1 MEDKLHDFFS
11 ENDFDFHEP
20 KLGHEKRFEKRLN
33 KPAQNHKKP
42 TWKWLSIAAS
52 VVLVFGFWMGNNYQK
67 QQLDL
72 ADVSRKMEE
81 VQNYFVST
89 IHQELKTIEKNRNL
103 ETETVIE
110 EALEQLEELEDDY
123 KSFMT
128 ELNNSSNS
136 KLIINA
142 MIKNYQKRLEILEN
156 VLNRIEQIKNTKTL
170 NNEIYL

>member
-1 MEDKLHDFFS
+1 M
-11 ENDFDFHEP
+11 
-20 KLGHEKRFEKRLN
+20 
-33 KPAQNHKKP
+33 
-42 TWKWLSIAAS
+42 
-52 VVLVFGFWMGNNYQK
+52 
-67 QQLDL
+67 
-72 ADVSRKMEE
+72 
-81 VQNYFVST
+81 
-89 IHQELKTIEKNRNL
+89 KT
-103 ETETVIE
+103 
-110 EALEQLEELEDDY
+110 Y

>member
-1 MEDKLHDFFS
+1 MRIARVSLAVF
-11 ENDFDFHEP
+11 
-20 KLGHEKRFEKRLN
+20 
-33 KPAQNHKKP
+33 P
-42 TWKWLSIAAS
+42 TSLSRVYRAS
-52 VVLVFGFWMGNNYQK
+52 FRQAL
-67 QQLDL
+67 
-72 ADVSRKMEE
+72 S
-81 VQNYFVST
+81 
-89 IHQELKTIEKNRNL
+89 HRNL
-103 ETETVIE
+103 ETESVIE

>member
-11 ENDFDFHEP
+11 ENDFDFHKP

-72 ADVSRKMEE
+72 ADVSPKMEE

-89 IHQELKTIEKNRNL
+89 IHQELKTIENHRNKQFEENHVL
-103 ETETVIE
+103 KTIE
-110 EALEQLEELEDDY
+110 
-123 KSFMT
+123 K
-128 ELNNSSNS
+128 
-136 KLIINA
+136 IIA
-142 MIKNYQKRLEILEN
+142 IFFGERPLS
-156 VLNRIEQIKNTKTL
+156 
-170 NNEIYL
+170 